1 MSLQGL
7 NDEQHWRSPTTRV
20 HYAVTPMRSRAL
32 HTSAAGLRENSSAGP
47 GLPRLFI
54 DKISI

>member
-7 NDEQHWRSPTTRV
+7 NDAQHWRSPTTRPV

-32 HTSAAGLRENSSAGP
+32 HQTPAPLACERIKAQAQDC
-47 GLPRLFI
+47 RDFHR
-54 DKISI
+54 